1 MKVDLF
7 SSDPEHV
14 VLQQPLDRVWEDGDL
29 IVPGRDQKEMGG

>member
-14 VLQQPLDRVWEDGDL
+14 LLQQPLEQFWADEGL
-29 IVPGRDQKEMGG
+29 LVPAKDPKEMGG